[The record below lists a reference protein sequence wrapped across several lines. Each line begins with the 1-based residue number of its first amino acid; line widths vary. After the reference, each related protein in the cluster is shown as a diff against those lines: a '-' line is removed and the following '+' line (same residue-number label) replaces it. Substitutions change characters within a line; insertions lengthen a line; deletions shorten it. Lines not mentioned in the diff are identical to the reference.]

1 MINKFLKFT
10 TFGRYPQ
17 SKVTDIDVIKKLKEL
32 KLLNIYNKYDY
43 IEYGG
48 KEYKEYNDDY
58 YLVEPIKW
66 IILESNDNTYKLVSE
81 VVLDEC
87 IFYYGWL
94 DERDID
100 DETIY
105 PNNYEYSNIRAW
117 LNGYD
122 GTSYNVNNYTGIGFI
137 DIAFTE
143 EERKLIIETLVDNS
157 GSTSKSKYNRY
168 ACNNTFDKVYLLS
181 YQDAE
186 NKYFTTDEERETEV
200 TDYAKARGVATIYD
214 DNGCF
219 WLRSP
224 DDDYSEYIF
233 HENEYG
239 EVLGF
244 KRYNYN
250 NSNKTY
256 IVDYFGGVIP
266 SETSNSYIGV
276 CPVIEQLNNQNKSQ

>member
-32 KLLNIYNKYDY
+32 KLLNVYNKYDY

-81 VVLDEC
+81 AVLDEC

-94 DERDID
+94 DERDVD
-100 DETIY
+100 DEMVY
-105 PNNYEYSNIRAW
+105 PNNYEYSKIRAW

-122 GTSYNVNNYTGIGFI
+122 GTGYNVLDFTNCGFI

-143 EERKLIIETLVDNS
+143 EEKKLINNVNIDNS
-157 GSTSKSKYNRY
+157 DQSTFSLSNEYT
-168 ACNNTFDKVYLLS
+168 CNDTYDKIYLLS
-181 YQDAE
+181 YQDV
-186 NKYFTTDEERETEV
+186 NKYFKNKEERLAKV
-200 TDYAKARGVATIYD
+200 TDYAQAKEMD
-214 DNGCF
+214 MCH

-224 DDDYSEYIF
+224 DEDINTNYVDSV
-233 HENEYG
+233 NKYG
-239 EVLGF
+239 TIQGLDVI
-244 KRYNYN
+244 
-250 NSNKTY
+250 NSN
-256 IVDYFGGVIP
+256 GVRP
-266 SETSNSYIGV
+266 A
-276 CPVIEQLNNQNKSQ
+276 IEIIIK